1 MRWLKRDFVIK
12 FSVIVAIAV
21 TIIVS
26 MNLVELLDKY
36 VKVSLTSEKYSDY
49 EYMELKDLKYLNN
62 KDTHDNT
69 ERIEMEKKA
78 GEDLDYLLDNL
89 PEFEGN
95 VVFPLVYCSMNDGMI
110 GVSCDVIIA
119 YNEELPYIIDTKNC
133 SEKGIYIGNSYNG
146 YWSDGKVQIGSE
158 EYEVAGIVSS
168 NHLQLNNGIYIPYDI
183 ITEKGKTDMYRSLID
198 YMTFE
203 GAITVYFASDRPGVV
218 EHDIELMKEWCR
230 ENGIVEVVNVA
241 GSNESYVEDEKNDIR
256 SISYQIIKKF
266 VCYLAAAF
274 CLFAVFEAIR
284 LYMNRKK
291 ADIMILWS
299 AGSKKT
305 VILKMLIKELGMA
318 GAFGV
323 AVLIG
328 VVLAFAAEWLIYGVI
343 LGCNLKTVFIYGAYS
358 FAAVV
363 VLTII
368 MITVMLA
375 AMLHKPVISII
386 KKEQ

>member
-36 VKVSLTSEKYSDY
+36 VKISLTSEKYSDY

-119 YNEELPYIIDTKNC
+119 YNEKLPYIIDTKNC

-158 EYEVAGIVSS
+158 EYDVAGIVSS
-168 NHLQLNNGIYIPYDI
+168 NHLQLNNGIYIPYDVI
-183 ITEKGKTDMYRSLID
+183 SERGKTDLHRILAD
-198 YMTFE
+198 YMVHE

-230 ENGIVEVVNVA
+230 ENGIVEVVNVS
-241 GSNESYVEDEKNDIR
+241 GSNEAYVEDEKNDIR
-256 SISYQIIKKF
+256 SMPYQIIKKF

-318 GAFGV
+318 
-323 AVLIG
+323 VLIG

-343 LGCNLKTVFIYGAYS
+343 LG
-358 FAAVV
+358 
-363 VLTII
+363 
-368 MITVMLA
+368 
-375 AMLHKPVISII
+375 
-386 KKEQ
+386 

>member
-49 EYMELKDLKYLNN
+49 EYMELKDLKYLD
-62 KDTHDNT
+62 KKEGPYDSS
-69 ERIEMEKKA
+69 ERIEMKKKA

-146 YWSDGKVQIGSE
+146 YWSDGKVQIDSV
-158 EYEVAGIVSS
+158 EYDVAGIVSS
-168 NHLQLNNGIYIPYDI
+168 NHLQLNNGIYIPYDVI
-183 ITEKGKTDMYRSLID
+183 SERGKTDLHRILAD
-198 YMTFE
+198 YMVYE

-230 ENGIVEVVNVA
+230 ENGIVEVVNVS
-241 GSNESYVEDEKNDIR
+241 GSNEEYVEDEKNDIR
-256 SISYQIIKKF
+256 SMPYQIIKKF

-318 GAFGV
+318 
-323 AVLIG
+323 VLIG

-375 AMLHKPVISII
+375 ATLHKPVISII

>member
-168 NHLQLNNGIYIPYDI
+168 NHLQLNNG
-183 ITEKGKTDMYRSLID
+183 KTDMYRSLID

-318 GAFGV
+318 
-323 AVLIG
+323 VLIG

>member
-49 EYMELKDLKYLNN
+49 EYMELKDLKYLD
-62 KDTHDNT
+62 KKEGPYDSS
-69 ERIEMEKKA
+69 EGIEMEKKA

-146 YWSDGKVQIGSE
+146 YWSDGKVQIDSV
-158 EYEVAGIVSS
+158 EYDVAGIVSS

-183 ITEKGKTDMYRSLID
+183 ITEKGKADLNRTLIS

-203 GAITVYFASDRPGVV
+203 GGITVYFASERQGVV

-230 ENGIVEVVNVA
+230 ENGILEVVNVS
-241 GSNESYVEDEKNDIR
+241 GLNEEYVEDEKNDIR
-256 SISYQIIKKF
+256 SWHYQSIKKA

-291 ADIMILWS
+291 ADIMIMWS
-299 AGSKKT
+299 TGSKKT

-318 GAFGV
+318 
-323 AVLIG
+323 VLIG
-328 VVLAFAAEWLIYGVI
+328 VVLAFAAEWLIYGGI
-343 LGCNLKTVFIYGAYS
+343 LGCNLKTVFIYGVYS
-358 FAAVV
+358 FAAVII
-363 VLTII
+363 LTVI

-375 AMLHKPVISII
+375 ATLHKPVISII

>member
-49 EYMELKDLKYLNN
+49 EYMELKDLKYLD
-62 KDTHDNT
+62 KKEGPYDSS
-69 ERIEMEKKA
+69 EKIEMEKKA

-89 PEFEGN
+89 PEFEGS

-146 YWSDGKVQIGSE
+146 YWSDGKVQIDSV
-158 EYEVAGIVSS
+158 EYDVAGIVSS
-168 NHLQLNNGIYIPYDI
+168 NHLQLNNGIYIPYDVI
-183 ITEKGKTDMYRSLID
+183 SERGKTDLHRILAD
-198 YMTFE
+198 YMVYE

-230 ENGIVEVVNVA
+230 ENGIVEVVNVS
-241 GSNESYVEDEKNDIR
+241 GSNEEYVEDEKNDIR
-256 SISYQIIKKF
+256 SIPYQIIKKF

-305 VILKMLIKELGMA
+305 VILKMLIKELGM
-318 GAFGV
+318 

>member
-1 MRWLKRDFVIK
+1 MPSPLNYHLSVLFLSSLILYRDQYK
-12 FSVIVAIAV
+12 FYDMKE
-21 TIIVS
+21 TIIQTVLDG
-26 MNLVELLDKY
+26 MRAVLTDNQLELLTDVTRKALSECEITPKLAEEEQRNKENAELLGAFISSKKVEGCSDKTIHY
-36 VKVSLTSEKYSDY
+36 YKSSIEKLIATVKK
-49 EYMELKDLKYLNN
+49 
-62 KDTHDNT
+62 
-69 ERIEMEKKA
+69 
-78 GEDLDYLLDNL
+78 
-89 PEFEGN
+89 N
-95 VVFPLVYCSMNDGMI
+95 V
-110 GVSCDVIIA
+110 
-119 YNEELPYIIDTKNC
+119 
-133 SEKGIYIGNSYNG
+133 
-146 YWSDGKVQIGSE
+146 
-158 EYEVAGIVSS
+158 
-168 NHLQLNNGIYIPYDI
+168 
-183 ITEKGKTDMYRSLID
+183 
-198 YMTFE
+198 
-203 GAITVYFASDRPGVV
+203 
-218 EHDIELMKEWCR
+218 CR

-318 GAFGV
+318 
-323 AVLIG
+323 VLIG

>member
-1 MRWLKRDFVIK
+1 M
-12 FSVIVAIAV
+12 
-21 TIIVS
+21 
-26 MNLVELLDKY
+26 
-36 VKVSLTSEKYSDY
+36 
-49 EYMELKDLKYLNN
+49 
-62 KDTHDNT
+62 
-69 ERIEMEKKA
+69 
-78 GEDLDYLLDNL
+78 
-89 PEFEGN
+89 
-95 VVFPLVYCSMNDGMI
+95 
-110 GVSCDVIIA
+110 
-119 YNEELPYIIDTKNC
+119 
-133 SEKGIYIGNSYNG
+133 
-146 YWSDGKVQIGSE
+146 
-158 EYEVAGIVSS
+158 
-168 NHLQLNNGIYIPYDI
+168 
-183 ITEKGKTDMYRSLID
+183 
-198 YMTFE
+198 
-203 GAITVYFASDRPGVV
+203 V

-230 ENGIVEVVNVA
+230 ENGIVEVVNVS
-241 GSNESYVEDEKNDIR
+241 GSNEAYVEDEKNDIR
-256 SISYQIIKKF
+256 SIPYQIIKKF

-318 GAFGV
+318 
-323 AVLIG
+323 VLIG

-363 VLTII
+363 ILTII